1 MPHKA
6 TIPFFLLIA
15 RESVWTPFMVSVN
28 TEDGWLYF
36 GKRIFAIPISPVA
49 VIVRSD
55 IAKDDDDVRFCE
67 LIVIGL
73 GDQSD
78 NFFVISI
85 P

>member
-1 MPHKA
+1 
-6 TIPFFLLIA
+6 
-15 RESVWTPFMVSVN
+15 MVSVN

-67 LIVIGL
+67 LLVLGKSNDSFRTAVNIAGVIDHTSSSFL
-73 GDQSD
+73 A
-78 NFFVISI
+78 
-85 P
+85 

>member
-1 MPHKA
+1 
-6 TIPFFLLIA
+6 
-15 RESVWTPFMVSVN
+15 MVSVN

-67 LIVIGL
+67 LIVL
-73 GDQSD
+73 GKSNDSFRTAV
-78 NFFVISI
+78 NIAGVIDYTSSSFLA
-85 P
+85 

>member
-1 MPHKA
+1 MAPSKILLLFQFYDLFYRKFFMHMTS

-49 VIVRSD
+49 VIVRS
-55 IAKDDDDVRFCE
+55 ITRWVC
-67 LIVIGL
+67 LHV
-73 GDQSD
+73 
-78 NFFVISI
+78 
-85 P
+85 